1 MPTYEYVCAG
11 RHTTTQRGGYDS
23 THIPCAI
30 CGKQATRAPFN
41 WSYIHGAEPSGKLNV
56 DQLDPERFLDT
67 AEEVD
72 YAYTKAD
79 NETSQKLKR
88 PKGYKAGLVRARAL
102 QIERE
107 GFDHPTVH
115 KLNELDAR
123 AV

>member
-1 MPTYEYVCAG
+1 MPTYEYACKDG
-11 RHTTTQRGGYDS
+11 HQTTERRGYGS
-23 THIPCAI
+23 TSISCD
-30 CGKQATRAPFN
+30 CGLKAQRAPFN
-41 WSYIHGAEPSGKLNV
+41 WSYIHGAGPAGKLSV

-79 NETSQKLKR
+79 NEVGKKLKR
-88 PKGYKAGLVRARAL
+88 PSGYKAGIVRARAL

-107 GFDHPTVH
+107 GFDHKTVN